1 MGDSATKRLR
11 LEISEERL
19 KRLLAAG
26 QVCAADF
33 RCLDRESKQC
43 LWRLC
48 LETCVVNLTSGVGVQ
63 SGHKGRWRG

>member
-1 MGDSATKRLR
+1 MADATSNQGVRV
-11 LEISEERL
+11 EMHEDML

-33 RCLDRESKQC
+33 RCLDGESKQR

-48 LETCVVNLTSGVGVQ
+48 LECCAYNMGPRHQVRTV
-63 SGHKGRWRG
+63 KRR